1 MPAEQYIS
9 NNKRNPG
16 RFLFQS
22 GWLFMV
28 SKVSHLSEMSL
39 VLGNLF
45 PHLEGRH
52 GILFFFGM

>member
-22 GWLFMV
+22 GWLF
-28 SKVSHLSEMSL
+28 KVPHLSEMSL

-45 PHLEGRH
+45 PRLEGRH
-52 GILFFFGM
+52 GILFFFGMWMK